1 MLYILGMIG
10 KGLGIALLCILIL
23 VVAILL
29 AVLFVPIRY
38 SLWGNREEAGAPE
51 GKIRVCWLFSI
62 VSCFATWKGGIHF
75 GLKLCGIPV
84 YDNLKQ
90 EQKKKNREQ
99 KKDRKQKKERKQNRE
114 KTEEVWAGNETEPVE
129 AKTQE
134 PQSPAMQSVK
144 ESPVSGAD
152 GAGQKITLCEET
164 SDGGTERIQDPPEEK
179 ARIQKK
185 KKLSISQKA
194 RAVWQ
199 KICSFFRSL
208 ERFLQKLADLPENIS
223 EKVNALKEKAEGY
236 IAFLQRDD
244 FQRARSLCKKQL
256 FSLWKSVRP
265 KKIRA
270 DIHFGFAD
278 PSVTGQVLAFVG
290 MIYPLLGKHVL
301 IRPDFEQV
309 VCSGTIVIKGRI
321 ILFSLLRVICILYFN
336 KDIKRLI
343 RVWKKEEALHGRQ

>member
-1 MLYILGMIG
+1 MIISSRSRKKEPG
-10 KGLGIALLCILIL
+10 TEEGQETEK
-23 VVAILL
+23 
-29 AVLFVPIRY
+29 
-38 SLWGNREEAGAPE
+38 REE
-51 GKIRVCWLFSI
+51 
-62 VSCFATWKGGIHF
+62 T
-75 GLKLCGIPV
+75 
-84 YDNLKQ
+84 
-90 EQKKKNREQ
+90 EQG
-99 KKDRKQKKERKQNRE
+99 
-114 KTEEVWAGNETEPVE
+114 KTEEVWAGNDTEPVE
-129 AKTQE
+129 AKKQE
-134 PQSPAMQSVK
+134 PQSPAMQSAK
-144 ESPVSGAD
+144 ESRGPGAD
-152 GAGQKITLCEET
+152 GAGQKITPCEET

-179 ARIQKK
+179 AKIQKK

-208 ERFLQKLADLPENIS
+208 ERFLQKLADLPKNIS

-244 FQRARSLCKKQL
+244 FQRALSLCKKQL

-336 KDIKRLI
+336 KDIKD
-343 RVWKKEEALHGRQ
+343 

>member
-1 MLYILGMIG
+1 ML
-10 KGLGIALLCILIL
+10 
-23 VVAILL
+23 
-29 AVLFVPIRY
+29 FR
-38 SLWGNREEAGAPE
+38 S
-51 GKIRVCWLFSI
+51 
-62 VSCFATWKGGIHF
+62 
-75 GLKLCGIPV
+75 
-84 YDNLKQ
+84 
-90 EQKKKNREQ
+90 
-99 KKDRKQKKERKQNRE
+99 
-114 KTEEVWAGNETEPVE
+114 TEEVWAGNETEPVE
-129 AKTQE
+129 AKKQE
-134 PQSPAMQSVK
+134 PQSPAMQPVK

>member
-23 VVAILL
+23 VVAMLL

-38 SLWGNREEAGAPE
+38 SLRGKREEAGAPE

-99 KKDRKQKKERKQNRE
+99 KKDRKQKKERKQSRE
-114 KTEEVWAGNETEPVE
+114 KTEEVWAGNDTEPVE
-129 AKTQE
+129 AKKQE
-134 PQSPAMQSVK
+134 PQSPAMQSAK
-144 ESPVSGAD
+144 ESRGPGAD
-152 GAGQKITLCEET
+152 GAGQKITPCEET

-179 ARIQKK
+179 AKIQKK

-208 ERFLQKLADLPENIS
+208 ERFLQKLADLPKNIS

-244 FQRARSLCKKQL
+244 FQRALSLCKKQL